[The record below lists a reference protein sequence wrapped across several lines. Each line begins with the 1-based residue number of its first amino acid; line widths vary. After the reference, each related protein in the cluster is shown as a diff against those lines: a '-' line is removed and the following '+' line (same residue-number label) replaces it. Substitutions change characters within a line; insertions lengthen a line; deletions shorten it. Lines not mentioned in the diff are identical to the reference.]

1 MKHILVQGTVVW
13 QALQNET
20 STDFDVLWDV
30 LQSPSVQGYI
40 TPDDLDAL
48 HRWIAEERSYELADE
63 LVAQVQD
70 VLIVCPPEEP
80 MDAAIANGVAASD
93 SALEDA
99 STPVPLLSVTSFLE
113 RHALEHLYDTDR
125 PSVELGQWYRKRS
138 SRFDPFL
145 FLPIVLTATFQ
156 NLPFFQRLF
165 ADVLDGVEFSSL
177 RESWLHRP
185 NSSDDSVLSPMVK
198 GPHPADDDSSATL
211 PPQSSDPEISL
222 GGLVELVEQTDA
234 DRRAIAQ
241 LSGDATHPTSL
252 PGKLPSDSFGT
263 IVLNFVQPPS
273 SLPSELVVA
282 DADELHFQ
290 GLPPQASVVPEPKTE
305 SAKPASRGASKSP
318 SHQPTADVS
327 AAASL
332 SRPVDT
338 VLQHRVSDPA
348 LDRTVDRP
356 SSGLDGLPTFEFA
369 PDVGDSVIGVD
380 DGVGIFTG
388 EEDGAG
394 LTDGTTPV
402 DPSMGNGTDGT
413 GGVDAVTDGVG
424 APVDPSVDA
433 PPDSFAGL
441 LVVNTVP
448 SSGIPSDTPPLSSDI
463 PARVVI
469 CRADERGTGLPHPGE
484 TNPGQAIAAD
494 ALLGYGGAG
503 LGMDSSTDGL
513 IQHNTDSLDGYSTL
527 DSISSSMPSPTPYL
541 SAQGNLQDATIPV
554 VQGLMHDSSS
564 TVLDSLSSSAPFTDQ
579 CSPLPDQPLLS
590 TDGGL
595 PMI

>member
-30 LQSPSVQGYI
+30 LQSSSVQGYI
-40 TPDDLDAL
+40 TSDDLDAL
-48 HRWIAEERSYELADE
+48 HHWIAEERSYELADE

-80 MDAAIANGVAASD
+80 MDAAIANGSPATDPMVK
-93 SALEDA
+93 DA
-99 STPVPLLSVTSFLE
+99 STSVPLLSVTSFLE

-185 NSSDDSVLSPMVK
+185 NASDDSVLSPTVK
-198 GPHPADDDSSATL
+198 GPHLTDNDSSATL

-241 LSGDATHPTSL
+241 LSGDATHLTSL

-380 DGVGIFTG
+380 GGVGIFTG

-394 LTDGTTPV
+394 LIDGTTPV
-402 DPSMGNGTDGT
+402 DPSTGNGTDGT
-413 GGVDAVTDGVG
+413 DGVDAATDGVD
-424 APVDPSVDA
+424 APIDA
-433 PPDSFAGL
+433 PPDSSTGL
-441 LVVNTVP
+441 FVVNTVP
-448 SSGIPSDTPPLSSDI
+448 SGGIPSDTSPLSSDI
-463 PARVVI
+463 PAMVVI
-469 CRADERGTGLPHPGE
+469 CQEDERGIGLTHPRGP
-484 TNPGQAIAAD
+484 NPGQAIAAD
-494 ALLGYGGAG
+494 ALLGHGGAG

-513 IQHNTDSLDGYSTL
+513 IQHNTDSLGGYSIL
-527 DSISSSMPSPTPYL
+527 DSISSSMPSPTPSL
-541 SAQGNLQDATIPV
+541 SSQGNLQDAIMPV
-554 VQGLMHDSSS
+554 GQSLMHDSSS
-564 TVLDSLSSSAPFTDQ
+564 TVLNSLSSPAPFTDQ
-579 CSPLPDQPLLS
+579 CSLLPDQPLLS

-595 PMI
+595 PVI